1 MPASNLYT
9 KHKQPGFSLLEI
21 LVSIVILSF
30 GILGAV
36 GLQAASLQ
44 ATRESRLQSTGVR
57 FADEMAELIRANHQI
72 ALKMDAAEN
81 PYLIDASASSHSY
94 ADIEC
99 GLPDS
104 SSAVCTDS
112 EIGERDLQDWLNR
125 MSTELS
131 GFRTVICFDN
141 APYDTS
147 GLPHWECT
155 NTGNSLAIKIGWTRS
170 NTLNGATG
178 TDATSTT
185 GLNTGSFDKALR
197 PAVIIPVTPGV
208 S

>member
-1 MPASNLYT
+1 MPAHYLHT

-72 ALKMDAAEN
+72 ALKTDAAEN
-81 PYLIDASASSHSY
+81 SYLIDASASSY
-94 ADIEC
+94 APENLGC
-99 GLPDS
+99 GLPS
-104 SSAVCTDS
+104 SSVCTAS
-112 EIGERDLQDWLNR
+112 EIGERDIQDWLNR

-131 GFRTVICFDN
+131 SFRTVICFDS
-141 APYDTS
+141 APYDS
-147 GLPHWECT
+147 HGLPHWDCT

-170 NTLNGATG
+170 NTLSGATG
-178 TDATSTT
+178 TDATDT
-185 GLNTGSFDKALR
+185 GTPNTGAFDKALR